1 MIKRIAVLILFL
13 LILFSLN
20 LFADDDLFKTFQL
33 SYVFLDYIDVSSTL
47 YGIELGLIEINPLA
61 KWYIKNPPLTFAV
74 HLVLDITI
82 IKLTDVLFKGNKR
95 LSWVV
100 IIGLNLIKAYIVYRN
115 IKILGRLK

>member
-1 MIKRIAVLILFL
+1 MIKRIAVFILFL

-47 YGIELGLIEINPLA
+47 YGIELGLIEMNPLA

-82 IKLTDVLFKGNKR
+82 IKLTDVLFKENKR

-115 IKILGRLK
+115 IEILGR